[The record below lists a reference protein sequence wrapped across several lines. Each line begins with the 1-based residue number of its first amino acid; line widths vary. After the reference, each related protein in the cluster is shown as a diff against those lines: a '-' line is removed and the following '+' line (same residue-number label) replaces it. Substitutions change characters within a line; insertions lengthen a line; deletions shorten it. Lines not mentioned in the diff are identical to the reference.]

1 MVPSVAHTSANAASS
16 NPEAS
21 LASLKRRGRI
31 KAIYI
36 LALVS
41 SISLLCYYDRFVVA
55 IVAQSIKADLHVSD
69 GEIGLL
75 SGLGFAVVYSVMAVP
90 IARFSDS
97 GRRVKTLSISLA
109 F

>member
-69 GEIGLL
+69 GEIDSACCHQATGVKSHQPIL
-75 SGLGFAVVYSVMAVP
+75 S
-90 IARFSDS
+90 REFS
-97 GRRVKTLSISLA
+97 
-109 F
+109 

>member
-1 MVPSVAHTSANAASS
+1 MVPSVDHTSANAASS

-55 IVAQSIKADLHVSD
+55 IVAQSIKADLHQYR
-69 GEIGLL
+69 
-75 SGLGFAVVYSVMAVP
+75 SGSESPCIVITSNLHAIFRFYYS
-90 IARFSDS
+90 S
-97 GRRVKTLSISLA
+97 GTYSSSSA
-109 F
+109 S